1 MGSGSG
7 NIEGL
12 RALSLHNSYVLINRR
27 IGDPVYCAT
36 WPFHFNAINLVRRPY
51 PQNLA
56 WVVRSQVAAASV
68 FKAAPLRAAGDPGNN
83 CSDRSGITLGGDQ
96 LQSNPIVSVIALVV

>member
-1 MGSGSG
+1 MGSRSR
-7 NIEGL
+7 NTEGL
-12 RALSLHNSYVLINRR
+12 PSLFLHNPYVLINRR
-27 IGDPVYCAT
+27 IGDPIYCAT

-68 FKAAPLRAAGDPGNN
+68 FKAASLRAASDPGNN
-83 CSDRSGITLGGDQ
+83 CSDRSGISLSGDQ
-96 LQSNPIVSVIALVV
+96 LQSNPIVPVISL